1 MRPSTSPHKKGSIVN
16 HPIVVGVF
24 VAVLLGACTE
34 RTPALKKLDEQAA
47 TVGIMALQW
56 PKVVSSNEG
65 FAVTVAVRNVGGQA
79 LPSLGARSD
88 GALRINATYHWKTGD
103 GKAVVWDGILT
114 PLDHDLAVGAEQT
127 LNLAISPPPAAGKY
141 VLEID
146 LVQTGAFWFG
156 GVGSQTASMVI
167 EVK

>member
-1 MRPSTSPHKKGSIVN
+1 MN
-16 HPIVVGVF
+16 HPIVFAGL
-24 VAVLLGACTE
+24 VAVLLTACTE
-34 RTPALKKLDEQAA
+34 RTPAVKKLDEQAA

-56 PKVVSSNEG
+56 PKVVSSNG
-65 FAVTVAVRNVGGQA
+65 DFTVTVAVRNVGGPA
-79 LPSLGARSD
+79 LPSLAARSD

-103 GKAVVWDGILT
+103 GKAIVWDGILT

-127 LNLAISPPPAAGKY
+127 LILMVRPPPSPGKY

>member
-1 MRPSTSPHKKGSIVN
+1 MS
-16 HPIVVGVF
+16 
-24 VAVLLGACTE
+24 
-34 RTPALKKLDEQAA
+34 
-47 TVGIMALQW
+47 
-56 PKVVSSNEG
+56 
-65 FAVTVAVRNVGGQA
+65 
-79 LPSLGARSD
+79 ARSD

-127 LNLAISPPPAAGKY
+127 LILTVRPPPSAGKH